1 MMLPEAGFVEVEILA
16 TEAKRSILIRF
27 LVLSAAIIVVTTT
40 VFTFIQL
47 YKAWILQRVN
57 QRLRT
62 RMVANAE
69 ELSLRFHS
77 QSSAGDAIY
86 RVFQDSAMV
95 TAVVDNIV
103 VVPVIGLTTLAM
115 QLAIATLFSPW
126 FGFLLLV
133 GVVTCVVLLAVITPR
148 LRNLSAAARK
158 ASATLFTRVQETFQ
172 SIQAI
177 KAYGLSLIHI

>member
-1 MMLPEAGFVEVEILA
+1 MVFSDTSLDLKLNARGLTRIYLSTWPYILAELKHFIVLLILTLALIGFGTAFGFLSIDVLWDSVGQGNPLSSAQAGVMMLPEAGFVEVEILA

-40 VFTFIQL
+40 VFTFIKL

-86 RVFQDSAMV
+86 RVFQD
-95 TAVVDNIV
+95 
-103 VVPVIGLTTLAM
+103 
-115 QLAIATLFSPW
+115 
-126 FGFLLLV
+126 
-133 GVVTCVVLLAVITPR
+133 
-148 LRNLSAAARK
+148 
-158 ASATLFTRVQETFQ
+158 
-172 SIQAI
+172 
-177 KAYGLSLIHI
+177 LSLIHI